1 MAPQALPSNIKFLPP
16 IGISQV
22 FSSLVAPHVLPS
34 NINHLPPTRTPQFLP
49 SIKAPTIL
57 PLVEIPHVLPSLV
70 DLQEVKEMARNLKPN
85 LNH

>member
-1 MAPQALPSNIKFLPP
+1 
-16 IGISQV
+16 
-22 FSSLVAPHVLPS
+22 
-34 NINHLPPTRTPQFLP
+34 LPPTRTPQFLP